1 MKIELMG
8 EKTNSKMKDLN
19 LTISIIIINVNGPK
33 SLIKRQRFSD
43 WIKRQDPTLPIRNK
57 L

>member
-43 WIKRQDPTLPIRNK
+43 
-57 L
+57 